1 MKASQNLPKLAI
13 MFRIC
18 KSLTSTQFFVKGFDK
33 LLFESFK
40 IMFYFLK
47 IRRGLYLD
55 NA

>member
-1 MKASQNLPKLAI
+1 

-40 IMFYFLK
+40 MFYFLK
-47 IRRGLYLD
+47 IRKGLYLD